1 MSQQAKMN
9 LSTIS
14 YNNRHYN
21 LIVNSNMAQDA
32 STNKSPKNKYLCL
45 ALIPFFM
52 TKTKQNNQ
60 KNLFTE
66 Y

>member
-1 MSQQAKMN
+1 
-9 LSTIS
+9 
-14 YNNRHYN
+14 
-21 LIVNSNMAQDA
+21 MAQDA

-60 KNLFTE
+60 KILFTE